1 LIRVLQAIPTL
12 LGVATLVFFLLHL
25 VPGDPV
31 DALLGETAMPADRQA
46 LRLALHLDQPILVQ
60 YGHYL
65 AGLSSGDWGAS
76 LVDRRPVLQRI
87 LERVPATAEL
97 ALASLLLAVL
107 LALPLGYWAA
117 RHAGKSQDVAAMGFS
132 LIGISIP
139 NFWLGP
145 VLMLIFAVGLGWL
158 PVSGMHQPGSIV
170 LPAITLGTALA
181 AVLSRM
187 TRSSWL
193 EAMSMDATRT
203 ARAFGVSE
211 RVIWWRHAARLAAVP
226 VITMFAL
233 QLGAVLG
240 GAVITETVFDWP
252 GLGLL
257 TIEAIQRRDYP
268 LVQGCVLI
276 IALFY
281 VLANLLADL
290 LGLWLDPR
298 QRQALPFTHKSR
310 HRTLAHGS
318 DQGAVR
324 R

>member
-31 DALLGETAMPADRQA
+31 DALLGETAMPADREA
-46 LRLALHLDQPILVQ
+46 LRQALHLDQPILVQ
-60 YGHYL
+60 YSHYL
-65 AGLSSGDWGAS
+65 SGLSTGDWGTS
-76 LVDRRPVLQRI
+76 LVDHRPVLARI

-97 ALASLLLAVL
+97 AFASLLLAIL

-117 RHAGKSQDVAAMGFS
+117 RHAGKVQDVAAMGFS
-132 LIGISIP
+132 LIGVSIP

-158 PVSGMHQPGSIV
+158 PVSGMDQPDSIV
-170 LPAITLGTALA
+170 LPTITLGTALA

-211 RVIWWRHAARLAAVP
+211 RTIWWRQAARLAAVP

-276 IALFY
+276 IAAFY

-298 QRQALPFTHKSR
+298 QRY
-310 HRTLAHGS
+310 
-318 DQGAVR
+318 
-324 R
+324 

>member
-1 LIRVLQAIPTL
+1 MLGRVCAIRILQAVPTL

-31 DALLGETAMPADRQA
+31 DALLGESALAADREA
-46 LRLALHLDQPILVQ
+46 MRHALHLDLPLFQQ
-60 YGHYL
+60 YTSFLG
-65 AGLSSGDWGAS
+65 GLFAGDWGNS
-76 LVDRRPVLQRI
+76 IVDGQSVFGRI
-87 LERVPATAEL
+87 MERLPATAEL
-97 ALASLLLAVL
+97 AAFSLVLALV

-117 RHAGKSQDVAAMGFS
+117 RYAGTSRDYAAMSFS
-132 LIGISIP
+132 LLGVSIP

-145 VLMLIFAVGLGWL
+145 MLMLLFSVTLGWL
-158 PVSGMHQPGSIV
+158 PVSGMDAPGSII

-181 AVLSRM
+181 AILSRM
-187 TRSSWL
+187 ARSSWL
-193 EAMSMDATRT
+193 EAMSSDAMRT
-203 ARAFGVSE
+203 ARASGVSE
-211 RVIWWRHAARLAAVP
+211 KTIWWRHAARLAAVP
-226 VITMFAL
+226 VVTMFAL

-276 IALFY
+276 IAAFY

-298 QRQALPFTHKSR
+298 QR
-310 HRTLAHGS
+310 HGS
-318 DQGAVR
+318 
-324 R
+324 

>member
-1 LIRVLQAIPTL
+1 MNLATVISLRLLQAIPTL
-12 LGVATLVFFLLHL
+12 LGVVTLVFFLLHL

-31 DALLGETAMPADRQA
+31 DALLGETALAADREA
-46 LRLALHLDQPILVQ
+46 MRHALHLDVPILQQ
-60 YGHYL
+60 YVDYL
-65 AGLSSGDWGAS
+65 YGFLRGDWGIS
-76 LVDRRPVLQRI
+76 IIDQRDVLTRI
-87 LERVPATAEL
+87 LERLPATAEL
-97 ALASLLLAVL
+97 ASVSLLLALV

-117 RHAGKSQDVAAMGFS
+117 KHAGEIQDTVAMSFS
-132 LIGISIP
+132 LLGVSIP

-145 VLMLIFAVGLGWL
+145 MLMLVFSVALGWL
-158 PVSGMHQPGSIV
+158 PVSGMGQPGSLV

-181 AVLSRM
+181 AMLSRM
-187 TRSSWL
+187 ARSSWL
-193 EAMSMDATRT
+193 EAMSMDSIRT

-211 RVIWWRHAARLAAVP
+211 KTIWWRHAARIAAIP

-281 VLANLLADL
+281 VVANLLADILSL
-290 LGLWLDPR
+290 LLDAR
-298 QRQALPFTHKSR
+298 QRS
-310 HRTLAHGS
+310 
-318 DQGAVR
+318 
-324 R
+324 

>member
-1 LIRVLQAIPTL
+1 MFGRIILIRVLQAIPTL

-31 DALLGETAMPADRQA
+31 DALLGETAMAADREA
-46 LRLALHLDQPILVQ
+46 LRAALHLDDPILTQ
-60 YGHYL
+60 YGNYL
-65 AGLSSGDWGAS
+65 SGLVSGNWGES
-76 LVDRRPVLQRI
+76 LIDHRQVLERI
-87 LERVPATAEL
+87 VERVPATAEL
-97 ALASLLLAVL
+97 AIVSLLLAL
-107 LALPLGYWAA
+107 FIALPLGYWAA
-117 RHAGKSQDVAAMGFS
+117 RHAGRKEDVAAMGFS
-132 LIGISIP
+132 LIGVSIP

-145 VLMLIFAVGLGWL
+145 VLMLVFAVGLGWV
-158 PVSGMHQPGSIV
+158 PVSGMDQPGSMI
-170 LPAITLGTALA
+170 LPTVTLGTALA

-187 TRSSWL
+187 ARSSWL

-211 RVIWWRHAARLAAVP
+211 RRIWWRHAARLAAVP
-226 VITMFAL
+226 VVTMFAL

-268 LVQGCVLI
+268 LVQGCVLM
-276 IALFY
+276 IAGFY

-298 QRQALPFTHKSR
+298 QRH
-310 HRTLAHGS
+310 
-318 DQGAVR
+318 V
-324 R
+324 

>member
-1 LIRVLQAIPTL
+1 MFGKIALIRLLQAIPTL
-12 LGVATLVFFLLHL
+12 LGVMTLVFFLLHL

-31 DALLGETAMPADRQA
+31 DALLGESAMPADREA
-46 LRLALHLDQPILVQ
+46 LREALNLDQPILYQ

-65 AGLSSGDWGAS
+65 SGLATGDWGKS
-76 LVDRRPVLQRI
+76 LVDHRPVLERI
-87 LERVPATAEL
+87 SERVPATAEL
-97 ALASLLLAVL
+97 ALISLLLAVL

-132 LIGISIP
+132 LIGVSIP

-145 VLMLIFAVGLGWL
+145 VLMLLFSVGMGWL
-158 PVSGMHQPGSIV
+158 PVSGMDQPGSIV
-170 LPAITLGTALA
+170 LPAVTLGTALA

-187 TRSSWL
+187 ARSSWL
-193 EAMSMDATRT
+193 EAMSTDATRT

-211 RVIWWRHAARLAAVP
+211 QVIWWRHAARLAAVP
-226 VITMFAL
+226 VVTMFAL

-268 LVQGCVLI
+268 LVQGCILI
-276 IALFY
+276 IAAFY

-298 QRQALPFTHKSR
+298 QRHA
-310 HRTLAHGS
+310 A
-318 DQGAVR
+318 
-324 R
+324 

>member
-1 LIRVLQAIPTL
+1 MFGQIICTRILQAIPTL

-31 DALLGETAMPADRQA
+31 DALLGETAMPADREALRQA
-46 LRLALHLDQPILVQ
+46 LNLDQPILSQ

-65 AGLSSGDWGAS
+65 SGLASGDWGTS
-76 LVDRRPVLQRI
+76 LVDHRPVLERI
-87 LERVPATAEL
+87 LERVPATTKL
-97 ALASLLLAVL
+97 ALVSLLLAIV

-117 RHAGKSQDVAAMGFS
+117 RHAGKAQDVAAMGFS
-132 LIGISIP
+132 LLGVSIP

-158 PVSGMHQPGSIV
+158 PVSGMDQPNAMV

-181 AVLSRM
+181 AILSRM
-187 TRSSWL
+187 ARSSWL
-193 EAMSMDATRT
+193 EAMSTDSIRT

-211 RVIWWRHAARLAAVP
+211 PRIWWRHAARLAAVP

-276 IALFY
+276 IASFY
-281 VLANLLADL
+281 VLANLAADL

-298 QRQALPFTHKSR
+298 QRH
-310 HRTLAHGS
+310 
-318 DQGAVR
+318 V
-324 R
+324 

>member
-1 LIRVLQAIPTL
+1 MFGQIILTRILQAIPTL

-31 DALLGETAMPADRQA
+31 DALLGETAMPADREALRQA
-46 LRLALHLDQPILVQ
+46 LNLDQPILYQ
-60 YGHYL
+60 YSDYL
-65 AGLSSGDWGAS
+65 RGLLSGDWGTS
-76 LVDRRPVLQRI
+76 LVDHRPVLERI
-87 LERVPATAEL
+87 LERVEATTRL
-97 ALASLLLAVL
+97 AIISLLLALV

-117 RHAGKSQDVAAMGFS
+117 RHAGKAQDVAAMGFS
-132 LIGISIP
+132 LIGVSIP

-158 PVSGMHQPGSIV
+158 PVSGMNQPGSMV

-181 AVLSRM
+181 AILSRM
-187 TRSSWL
+187 ARSAWL
-193 EAMSMDATRT
+193 EAMSMDAIRT
-203 ARAFGVSE
+203 ARAFGISE
-211 RVIWWRHAARLAAVP
+211 QRIWWRYAARLAAVP
-226 VITMFAL
+226 VVTMFAL

-276 IALFY
+276 IAAFY
-281 VLANLLADL
+281 VLANLAADL

-298 QRQALPFTHKSR
+298 QRN
-310 HRTLAHGS
+310 
-318 DQGAVR
+318 V
-324 R
+324 

>member
-1 LIRVLQAIPTL
+1 MFGKIIFIRLLQAIPTL
-12 LGVATLVFFLLHL
+12 LGVATLVFFLLHM

-31 DALLGETAMPADRQA
+31 DALLGESAMPADREA
-46 LRLALHLDQPILVQ
+46 LRKALNLDQPVLYQ

-65 AGLSSGDWGAS
+65 SGLATGDWGKS
-76 LVDRRPVLQRI
+76 LVDHRPVLERI
-87 LERVPATAEL
+87 NERVPATAEL
-97 ALASLLLAVL
+97 ALVSLLLAVL

-132 LIGISIP
+132 LIGVSIP

-145 VLMLIFAVGLGWL
+145 VLMLLFSVGLGWL
-158 PVSGMHQPGSIV
+158 PVSGMDQPGSIA

-187 TRSSWL
+187 ARSSWL
-193 EAMSMDATRT
+193 EAMSTDATRT
-203 ARAFGVSE
+203 ARAFGVAE
-211 RVIWWRHAARLAAVP
+211 QKIWWSHAARLAAVP
-226 VITMFAL
+226 VVTMFAL
-233 QLGAVLG
+233 QLGTVLG

-268 LVQGCVLI
+268 LVQGCILM
-276 IALFY
+276 IASFY

-298 QRQALPFTHKSR
+298 QRHA
-310 HRTLAHGS
+310 A
-318 DQGAVR
+318 
-324 R
+324 

>member
-1 LIRVLQAIPTL
+1 MFGQIVFTRTLQAIPTL
-12 LGVATLVFFLLHL
+12 LGVATMVFFLLHM

-31 DALLGETAMPADRQA
+31 DALLGETAMPADREA
-46 LRLALHLDQPILVQ
+46 LRIALHLDQPILMQ
-60 YGHYL
+60 YGNYL
-65 AGLSSGDWGAS
+65 SGLISGDWGSS
-76 LVDRRPVLQRI
+76 LVDHRPVLERI
-87 LERVPATAEL
+87 LERVPATTQL
-97 ALASLLLAVL
+97 ALVSLLLAIV

-117 RHAGKSQDVAAMGFS
+117 KHAGKSQDVMAMGFS
-132 LIGISIP
+132 LVGVSIP

-145 VLMLIFAVGLGWL
+145 MLMLLFSVGLGWL
-158 PVSGMHQPGSIV
+158 PVSGMDQPGSMI

-181 AVLSRM
+181 AILSRM
-187 TRSSWL
+187 ARSSWL

-211 RVIWWRHAARLAAVP
+211 QRIWWRHAARLAAVP
-226 VITMFAL
+226 VVTMFAL

-276 IALFY
+276 IASFY
-281 VLANLLADL
+281 VLANLAADL

-298 QRQALPFTHKSR
+298 QRNV
-310 HRTLAHGS
+310 G
-318 DQGAVR
+318 
-324 R
+324 

>member
-1 LIRVLQAIPTL
+1 MFARLCAIRMLQALPTL

-31 DALLGETAMPADRQA
+31 DALLGETAMPADREAMRVA
-46 LRLALHLDQPILVQ
+46 LGLHLPLYEQ
-60 YGHYL
+60 YGLFL
-65 AGLSSGDWGAS
+65 AGLISGDWGS
-76 LVDRRPVLQRI
+76 SIIDGRGVLELI
-87 LERVPATAEL
+87 SERLPATAEL
-97 ALASLLLAVL
+97 AGVSLLLALV

-117 RHAGKSQDVAAMGFS
+117 RHAGRSQDYAAMGFS
-132 LIGISIP
+132 LLGVSIP

-145 VLMLIFAVGLGWL
+145 MLMLLFSVMLGWL
-158 PVSGMHQPGSIV
+158 PVSGMDAPGSII

-181 AVLSRM
+181 AILSRM
-187 TRSSWL
+187 ARSSWL
-193 EAMSMDATRT
+193 EAMSSDAMRT
-203 ARAFGVSE
+203 ARASGVAE
-211 RVIWWRHAARLAAVP
+211 QTIWWRHAARMAAVP
-226 VITMFAL
+226 VVTMFAL

-257 TIEAIQRRDYP
+257 TIEAIQQRNYP
-268 LVQGCVLI
+268 LVQGCVLV

-298 QRQALPFTHKSR
+298 QRQ
-310 HRTLAHGS
+310 G
-318 DQGAVR
+318 
-324 R
+324 

>member
-1 LIRVLQAIPTL
+1 MFGQIVFTRTLQAIPTL
-12 LGVATLVFFLLHL
+12 LGVATMVFFLLHL

-31 DALLGETAMPADRQA
+31 DALLGETAMPADREA
-46 LRLALHLDQPILVQ
+46 LRIALHLDQPILVQ
-60 YGHYL
+60 YGTYL
-65 AGLSSGDWGAS
+65 TGLMTGDWGTS
-76 LVDRRPVLQRI
+76 LVDHRPVLERI
-87 LERVPATAEL
+87 LERVPATTQL
-97 ALASLLLAVL
+97 ALVSLLLAIV

-117 RHAGKSQDVAAMGFS
+117 RHAGKSQDVMAMGFS
-132 LIGISIP
+132 LIGVSIP

-145 VLMLIFAVGLGWL
+145 LLMLLFAVGLGWL
-158 PVSGMHQPGSIV
+158 PVSGMDQPGSMI

-181 AVLSRM
+181 AILSRM
-187 TRSSWL
+187 ARSSWL

-211 RVIWWRHAARLAAVP
+211 QRIWWRHAARLAAVP
-226 VITMFAL
+226 VVTMFAL

-276 IALFY
+276 IAAFY
-281 VLANLLADL
+281 VLANLAADL

-298 QRQALPFTHKSR
+298 QRNV
-310 HRTLAHGS
+310 G
-318 DQGAVR
+318 
-324 R
+324 

>member
-1 LIRVLQAIPTL
+1 MNLATVILLRLLQAIPTL
-12 LGVATLVFFLLHL
+12 LGVVTLVFFLLHL

-31 DALLGETAMPADRQA
+31 DALLGETALAADREA
-46 LRLALHLDQPILVQ
+46 MRHALHLDEPVLQQ
-60 YGHYL
+60 YIHYL
-65 AGLSSGDWGAS
+65 YGLISGDWGAS
-76 LVDRRPVLQRI
+76 IIDHRDVLTRI
-87 LERVPATAEL
+87 LERLSATAEL
-97 ALASLLLAVL
+97 AAVSLLLAVC

-117 RHAGKSQDVAAMGFS
+117 RHAGKAQDAAAMSFS
-132 LIGISIP
+132 LLGVSIP

-145 VLMLIFAVGLGWL
+145 MLMLLFSVTLGWL
-158 PVSGMHQPGSIV
+158 PVSGMGQPGSLV

-181 AVLSRM
+181 AMLSRM
-187 TRSSWL
+187 ARSSWL
-193 EAMSMDATRT
+193 EAMSMDSIRT

-211 RVIWWRHAARLAAVP
+211 RSIWWRHAARIAAIP

-276 IALFY
+276 IAVFY
-281 VLANLLADL
+281 VLANLLADI
-290 LGLWLDPR
+290 LGLLLDAR
-298 QRQALPFTHKSR
+298 QRQ
-310 HRTLAHGS
+310 G
-318 DQGAVR
+318 
-324 R
+324 

>member
-1 LIRVLQAIPTL
+1 MLGRICAIRILQAVPTL

-31 DALLGETAMPADRQA
+31 DALLGESALIADREA
-46 LRLALHLDQPILVQ
+46 MRHALHLDLPLIQQ
-60 YGHYL
+60 YTSFLG
-65 AGLSSGDWGAS
+65 GLFAGDWGNS
-76 LVDRRPVLQRI
+76 IVDGRGVFALI
-87 LERVPATAEL
+87 MERLPATAEL
-97 ALASLLLAVL
+97 AAFSLVLALV

-117 RHAGKSQDVAAMGFS
+117 RHAGSSKDYAAMSFS
-132 LIGISIP
+132 LLGVSIP

-145 VLMLIFAVGLGWL
+145 MLMLLFSVTLGWL
-158 PVSGMHQPGSIV
+158 PVSGMNAPGSII

-181 AVLSRM
+181 AILSRM
-187 TRSSWL
+187 ARSSWL
-193 EAMSMDATRT
+193 EAMSSDAMRT
-203 ARAFGVSE
+203 ARASGVSE
-211 RVIWWRHAARLAAVP
+211 QIIWWRHAARLAAVP
-226 VITMFAL
+226 VVTMFAL

-276 IALFY
+276 IAGFY

-298 QRQALPFTHKSR
+298 QR
-310 HRTLAHGS
+310 HG
-318 DQGAVR
+318 G
-324 R
+324 

>member
-1 LIRVLQAIPTL
+1 MFGRVILTRTLQAVPTL

-31 DALLGETAMPADRQA
+31 DALLGETAMPADREA
-46 LRLALHLDQPILVQ
+46 LRAALHLDDPVLTQYSNYLIGLV
-60 YGHYL
+60 
-65 AGLSSGDWGAS
+65 SGNWGES
-76 LVDRRPVLQRI
+76 LVDHRQV
-87 LERVPATAEL
+87 LERIVERIPATAKL
-97 ALASLLLAVL
+97 AAVSLILAVIV
-107 LALPLGYWAA
+107 ALPLGYWAA
-117 RHAGKSQDVAAMGFS
+117 RHAGRKEDVAAMGLS
-132 LIGISIP
+132 LIGVSIP

-145 VLMLIFAVGLGWL
+145 VLMLVFAVGLGWL
-158 PVSGMHQPGSIV
+158 PVSGMDQPGSMI

-187 TRSSWL
+187 ARSSWL

-211 RVIWWRHAARLAAVP
+211 RRIWWRHAARLAAVP

-233 QLGAVLG
+233 QMGAVLG

-268 LVQGCVLI
+268 LVQGCVLM
-276 IALFY
+276 IAGFY

-298 QRQALPFTHKSR
+298 QRHE
-310 HRTLAHGS
+310 
-318 DQGAVR
+318 
-324 R
+324 

>member
-1 LIRVLQAIPTL
+1 MFGQIMVTRLLQAIPTL
-12 LGVATLVFFLLHL
+12 IGVATLVFFLLHL

-31 DALLGETAMPADRQA
+31 DALLGESAMAADREALRQA
-46 LRLALHLDQPILVQ
+46 LGLDQPILVQ
-60 YGHYL
+60 YGGYL
-65 AGLSSGDWGAS
+65 SGLASGDWGMS
-76 LVDRRPVLQRI
+76 LVDQRPVLALI
-87 LERVPATAEL
+87 IERLPATAQL
-97 ALASLLLAVL
+97 AGVSLLLAVM

-117 RHAGKSQDVAAMGFS
+117 RHAGKKEDVAAMGFS
-132 LIGISIP
+132 LLGVSIP

-145 VLMLIFAVGLGWL
+145 MLMLFFAVFLGWL
-158 PVSGMHQPGSIV
+158 PVSGMDQPGSIV

-187 TRSSWL
+187 ARSSWL

-211 RVIWWRHAARLAAVP
+211 QKIWWTHAARLAAIP

-268 LVQGCVLI
+268 LVQGCVLM
-276 IALFY
+276 IAAFY

-298 QRQALPFTHKSR
+298 QR
-310 HRTLAHGS
+310 HG
-318 DQGAVR
+318 
-324 R
+324 

>member
-46 LRLALHLDQPILVQ
+46 LRLALHLDQPILYQ
-60 YGHYL
+60 YSHYL
-65 AGLSSGDWGAS
+65 SGLSSGDWGTS
-76 LVDRRPVLQRI
+76 LVDHRPVLDRI

-107 LALPLGYWAA
+107 LALPLGYLAA

-132 LIGISIP
+132 LIGVSIP

-145 VLMLIFAVGLGWL
+145 LLMLVFAVGLGWL
-158 PVSGMHQPGSIV
+158 PVSGMEQPGSMV
-170 LPAITLGTALA
+170 LPTITLGTALA
-181 AVLSRM
+181 AVLSRLA
-187 TRSSWL
+187 RSSWL

-211 RVIWWRHAARLAAVP
+211 QRIWWRHAARLAAVP

-257 TIEAIQRRDYP
+257 TTEAIQRRDYP

-276 IALFY
+276 IAAFY

-298 QRQALPFTHKSR
+298 QRC
-310 HRTLAHGS
+310 G
-318 DQGAVR
+318 
-324 R
+324 

>member
-1 LIRVLQAIPTL
+1 MNLATVVSLRLLQAIPTL
-12 LGVATLVFFLLHL
+12 LGVVTLVFFLLHL

-31 DALLGETAMPADRQA
+31 DALLGETALAADREA
-46 LRLALHLDQPILVQ
+46 MRHALHLDVPVLQQ
-60 YGHYL
+60 YMHYL
-65 AGLSSGDWGAS
+65 YGLLSGNWGAS
-76 LVDRRPVLQRI
+76 IIDQRDVLTRI
-87 LERVPATAEL
+87 LERLPATAEL
-97 ALASLLLAVL
+97 AAVSLLLAVC

-117 RHAGKSQDVAAMGFS
+117 RHAGKVQDTAAMGFS
-132 LIGISIP
+132 LLGVSIP

-145 VLMLIFAVGLGWL
+145 MLMLVFSVALGWL
-158 PVSGMHQPGSIV
+158 PVSGMGQPGSLV

-181 AVLSRM
+181 AMLSRM
-187 TRSSWL
+187 ARSSWL
-193 EAMSMDATRT
+193 EAMSMDSIRT

-211 RVIWWRHAARLAAVP
+211 RSIWWRHAARMAAIP

-276 IALFY
+276 IAIFY
-281 VLANLLADL
+281 VLANLLADI
-290 LGLWLDPR
+290 LGLLLDAR
-298 QRQALPFTHKSR
+298 QRQ
-310 HRTLAHGS
+310 
-318 DQGAVR
+318 
-324 R
+324 